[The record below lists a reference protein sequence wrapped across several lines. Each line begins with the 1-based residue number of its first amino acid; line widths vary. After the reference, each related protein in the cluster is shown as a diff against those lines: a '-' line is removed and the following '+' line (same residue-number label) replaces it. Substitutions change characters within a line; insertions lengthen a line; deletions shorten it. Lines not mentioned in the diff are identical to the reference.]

1 MDIVVDTSVIIA
13 VITDEAQKPRL
24 VELTA
29 AARLLAPLSVHWEIG
44 NAFSAMLKRKRITAA
59 QAQAAVA
66 VYRIIPIRFVDVS
79 LAESLALAERLGI
92 YAYDAYL
99 ITCAL
104 DQKCPLL
111 SLDGGLIYAA
121 RQAGAQVLEIKS

>member
-79 LAESLALAERLGI
+79 LADALALAERLGI

-99 ITCAL
+99 IMCAL

-121 RQAGAQVLEIKS
+121 RQAGAQVLEVKP

>member
-79 LAESLALAERLGI
+79 LADALALAERLGI

>member
-79 LAESLALAERLGI
+79 LADALALAERLGI

-99 ITCAL
+99 IMCAL

-111 SLDGGLIYAA
+111 SLDAGLIYAA